1 MSIESDKLKVL
12 VDFKKRLENEI
23 SELESELQEKKIT
36 LEALNSILIEKGF
49 KRGDMKSVSLSKE
62 LETPK
67 KIMVSTTKPESPVF
81 HSKETESVIPLKTKT
96 GESLAI
102 IYANKQVLH
111 VLPDETKN
119 FNINT
124 PPFDSFL
131 VERVLMKM
139 RQKDENLV
147 KTGDLTPENM
157 FTYEIITEREMLREI
172 VVRNAD
178 GERLKELR
186 SSIRW
191 TLEKMYEKRKK

>member
-12 VDFKKRLENEI
+12 VDFKKRLENKI
-23 SELESELQEKKIT
+23 SELESELQEKKVT

-49 KRGDMKSVSLSKE
+49 KRGDMKSVRLSKE
-62 LETPK
+62 LETPR
-67 KIMVSTTKPESPVF
+67 KITVSTTKPESPVF

-102 IYANKQVLH
+102 IYVNKQVLH

-147 KTGDLTPENM
+147 KTGDLVAEKM
-157 FTYEIITEREMLREI
+157 FVYEIITEGEMLREI

-178 GERLKELR
+178 SERLKELR

>member
-12 VDFKKRLENEI
+12 VDFKKRLENKI
-23 SELESELQEKKIT
+23 SELESELQEKKVT

-49 KRGDMKSVSLSKE
+49 KRGDMKSVRLSKE
-62 LETPK
+62 LETPR
-67 KIMVSTTKPESPVF
+67 KITVSTTKPESPVF

-102 IYANKQVLH
+102 IYVNKQVLH

-147 KTGDLTPENM
+147 KTGELILEKM
-157 FTYEIITEREMLREI
+157 FAYEIITEGEMLREI

-178 GERLKELR
+178 GERLKELK